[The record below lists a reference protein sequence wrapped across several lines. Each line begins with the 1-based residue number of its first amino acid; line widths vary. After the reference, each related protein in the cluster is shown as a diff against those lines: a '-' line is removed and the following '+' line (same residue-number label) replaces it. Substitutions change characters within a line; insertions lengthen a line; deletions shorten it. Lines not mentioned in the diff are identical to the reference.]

1 MRIKLQISL
10 DQRLL
15 MAYED
20 YKYLLNR
27 GYNRKPAL
35 DLVTG
40 RYNLSKKERLLLYRC
55 THSDNEISEI
65 KRKIVEDGFER
76 VLVDGY
82 NLGITLLSLIYE
94 DEIFLCDDGFYRD
107 LGLGKRKN
115 DPELFDALLLIS
127 EFLYY
132 GEKDFIIFL
141 DSQIS
146 KSGELAKKLR
156 ERKIKVEVVAK
167 TDKMILAR
175 KEVIAS
181 NDFLILNQAD
191 KVYDILR
198 RIVKSLSI
206 KIIKIPP

>member
-1 MRIKLQISL
+1 
-10 DQRLL
+10 

-27 GYNRKPAL
+27 GYNRKSSL
-35 DLVTG
+35 DLVTA
-40 RYNLSKKERLLLYRC
+40 RYNLNKKERLLLYRC
-55 THSDNEISEI
+55 THSDEEI
-65 KRKIVEDGFER
+65 RQVRNKIDSNSKR

-82 NLGITLLSLIYE
+82 NIGITLLSLIYE

-115 DPELFDALLLIS
+115 DPEIFDALILIT
-127 EFLYY
+127 EYLNYID
-132 GEKDFIIFL
+132 KDFVIFL

-156 ERKIKVEVVAK
+156 EKEIKVKLVSK
-167 TDKMILAR
+167 TDKMLLAE

-181 NDFLILNQAD
+181 NDFVILSKAE
-191 KVYDILR
+191 KIYDILR
-198 RIVKSLSI
+198 DIIEISNI
-206 KIIKIPP
+206 KINKMPPS